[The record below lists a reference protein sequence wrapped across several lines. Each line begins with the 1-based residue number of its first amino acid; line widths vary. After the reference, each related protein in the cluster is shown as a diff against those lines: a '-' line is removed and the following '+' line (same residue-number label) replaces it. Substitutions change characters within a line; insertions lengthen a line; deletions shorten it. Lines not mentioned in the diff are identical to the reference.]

1 MPFKRPLA
9 KREIVGLSVIAACL
23 AGVAIVAVVL
33 LSGDDGSGQS
43 AQTQTNRSNG
53 DSTAPNNGGSDG
65 GGPSGNP
72 NGGGSSPSKAPR
84 RPVPV
89 PGFSVGVVEKGK
101 VPHAVTRKLGD
112 ALNDGTLTSG
122 ELRGTPTVLTALASK
137 CDFCGPEARL
147 LQAEWKLWAPRGV
160 LYLGLSVRESPEEA
174 RTFSDRFG
182 LDFPVVSDRSGKT
195 TRSFAISG
203 IPETVFISGK
213 GRVVGR
219 VMGGASIGQ
228 LQVGSAAA
236 GSNQSA
242 GVEQGGAR
250 LPIP

>member
-23 AGVAIVAVVL
+23 AGAAIVAVVL
-33 LSGDDGSGQS
+33 LSGDDGSTQP
-43 AQTQTNRSNG
+43 AQTQTKRSNA
-53 DSTAPNNGGSDG
+53 DATAPNNPGSDG
-65 GGPSGNP
+65 GAPSGGT
-72 NGGGSSPSKAPR
+72 GGGSSPAKAPR

-89 PGFSVGVVEKGK
+89 PSFSVGAVEKGK
-101 VPHAVTRKLGD
+101 VPHGVNGRLGG

-122 ELRGTPTVLTALASK
+122 EQRGTPTVLTAVASR

-147 LQAEWKLWAPRGV
+147 LQAEWKRWAPRGV

-174 RTFSDRFG
+174 RMFSDRFG

-195 TRSFAISG
+195 ARSFAISG
-203 IPETVFISGK
+203 IPETLFISGR

-228 LQVGSAAA
+228 LEVGSAAA
-236 GSNQSA
+236 LSNRSA